1 MLHISY
7 QQYWRNN
14 VDSKHPLYRSSHRR
28 CSVRTSVFTN
38 FANFTGNTCAGV
50 SFQLSSFIKRDF
62 LRTPI
67 LKNICERLLLYV
79 VFNFNSW
86 SVGVLGLGASENFL
100 NILDWKKLFSICW
113 SSLAQNIIIIT
124 NIIIIIFS
132 SFAIMSAFPSA

>member
-1 MLHISY
+1 MMSTANILYIEAATGSVLQEQVFLKIS
-7 QQYWRNN
+7 QISQETPVLESLFN
-14 VDSKHPLYRSSHRR
+14 L
-28 CSVRTSVFTN
+28 
-38 FANFTGNTCAGV
+38 AA
-50 SFQLSSFIKRDF
+50 LSKRDF
-62 LRTPI
+62 LRTSI

-86 SVGVLGLGASENFL
+86 SVGVLGLGASEYFL

-132 SFAIMSAFPSA
+132 SFAIMSAFPFA

>member
-1 MLHISY
+1 MSTANILYIEAATGSVLQEQVFLKIS
-7 QQYWRNN
+7 QISQETPVLESLFN
-14 VDSKHPLYRSSHRR
+14 L
-28 CSVRTSVFTN
+28 
-38 FANFTGNTCAGV
+38 AA
-50 SFQLSSFIKRDF
+50 LSKRDF
-62 LRTPI
+62 LRTSI

-86 SVGVLGLGASENFL
+86 SVGVLGLGASEYFL

-132 SFAIMSAFPSA
+132 SFAIMSAFPFA